1 MDTSTT
7 YLGLKLKN
15 PLVVGS
21 CSLTSTPDG
30 ARKLEEKGVGAL
42 VVRSFF
48 EDEISD
54 AAPGSTAADP
64 SAFLRN
70 LVEIRNAVAIP
81 VIASLN
87 GRTPARSAMLARQIE
102 DTGVS
107 ALELNL
113 YDIPDSTAHTSASIE
128 SHQLELVSAVTAAT
142 KLPVTVKISPYYTA
156 LVGFCQQLEAHG
168 AKGIVIF
175 NRFMQPDINIETGHL
190 RYNANFSHADDVR
203 LPLRWTAILR
213 EHIHA
218 DIALSG
224 GVHDANAVIRALLVG
239 ANAVCLCSVL
249 YLRHDANPAGE
260 ILGDLKHW
268 LARKGC
274 QNIDEFRGT
283 MRNTGLGGHAGFE
296 RAHYVRTL
304 ASVR

>member
-1 MDTSTT
+1 MDTTTT

-30 ARKLEEKGVGAL
+30 ARKLEEKGIGAL

-64 SAFLRN
+64 AAFLKN
-70 LVEIRNAVAIP
+70 LGEIRNAVTIP

-87 GRTPARSAMLARQIE
+87 GRTPARSTMLARQIE

-224 GVHDANAVIRALLVG
+224 GVHDANAVIQALLVG
-239 ANAVCLCSVL
+239 ANVVTICSVL
-249 YLRHDANPAGE
+249 YLRHDANPVGE
-260 ILGDLKHW
+260 ILDDLKHW

-274 QNIDEFRGT
+274 QNIDEFRGS
-283 MRNTGLGGHAGFE
+283 MRNTGLGGRAGFE

-304 ASVR
+304 AAAR